1 MKNIKDYI
9 GKKVAV
15 ECSSEKEWELLLKL
29 TSSEHKN
36 YFNISFN
43 KCFDLEKPGDFWD
56 ISSKEDIMENGWTV
70 YPASDF
76 LEEDKS
82 KSLVEKYLKA
92 LIDRPQST
100 SLNKDK
106 YIKIIAKYSKNQ
118 YKLEDE
124 WIYTINSETQHHWQL
139 MPEDFSPNEKEWIP
153 KVGDWCVTTTH
164 YNDEIWYKGRI
175 WQIGKIDENGYCIP
189 IKNKKLLEQSLKIG
203 FRKALPHEI
212 PNQYPLT
219 PNKSFQTTIYDFGD
233 IHIPSIT
240 KKPKKLQTITIE
252 STTDLNLG
260 LTKIK
265 SKQIQTI
272 KI

>member
-139 MPEDFSPNEKEWIP
+139 MPEDFSPNEEKEWIP
-153 KVGDWCVTTTH
+153 KVGDYIIYREKDLVQVTSVRD
-164 YNDEIWYKGRI
+164 NASYKY
-175 WQIGKIDENGYCIP
+175 WIDHTPNSFSGG
-189 IKNKKLLEQSLKIG
+189 G
-203 FRKALPHEI
+203 FGWTAYKDKVRKALPHEI
-212 PNQYPLT
+212 SNQHTLT
-219 PNKSFQTTIYDFGD
+219 PNERFSTTIYDFEE
-233 IHIPSIT
+233 IYIAPIIKKET
-240 KKPKKLQTITIE
+240 KIQTITIE
-252 STTDLNLG
+252 STTDLNLN